1 MSQLQEQ
8 KPYTTEV
15 EKAHATAVRK
25 IVNEVKD
32 FHKRQVPF
40 RIYHGTTCTT
50 RRLHLERDK
59 IIDTSE
65 MVSTAMPHPV
75 SRISLGNRQD

>member
-1 MSQLQEQ
+1 MSQSREP
-8 KPYTTEV
+8 KNHTTEV
-15 EKAHATAVRK
+15 EKAHANAVQK

-40 RIYHGTTCTT
+40 RIYHGTACTT

-65 MVSTAMPHPV
+65 MVNVINNSK
-75 SRISLGNRQD
+75 S